1 MRELTQSEL
10 AEVSGGR
17 ISFNEGAAL
26 ILAAG
31 AIGGPAT
38 FAFAFPIA
46 VAMYHVT
53 P

>member
-1 MRELTQSEL
+1 MRELEQHEL
-10 AEVSGGR
+10 EQVSGGR
-17 ISFNEGAAL
+17 LSFSEGAAL

-38 FAFAFPIA
+38 FAFSFPIA
-46 VAMYHVT
+46 AALYYVT